1 MKIVKS
7 KKKIYNP
14 VTGKYYHICER
25 KAEPGDKPIRGLW
38 HLKEKGKKI
47 EKEDEC

>member
-7 KKKIYNP
+7 KKRVYNP
-14 VTGKYYHICER
+14 ETGKYYAIYER

-38 HLKEKGKKI
+38 HKTEEKK
-47 EKEDEC
+47 